1 MNENASQVD
10 IIVAASDD
18 PHGVV
23 EFGQPSALV
32 VEEADI
38 SVSVPIERHNGLV
51 GDLRAIFSIL
61 ASSTA
66 TRSEDYT
73 LHNQSM

>member
-1 MNENASQVD
+1 M
-10 IIVAASDD
+10 ASDD

-23 EFGQPSALV
+23 EFGEPSAV
-32 VEEADI
+32 MSEELDI
-38 SVSVPIERHNGLV
+38 TVSVPIERHNGLV
-51 GDLRAIFSIL
+51 GDLRTNISIL

-73 LHNQSM
+73 LQNQSVLFLSSSTLIPM